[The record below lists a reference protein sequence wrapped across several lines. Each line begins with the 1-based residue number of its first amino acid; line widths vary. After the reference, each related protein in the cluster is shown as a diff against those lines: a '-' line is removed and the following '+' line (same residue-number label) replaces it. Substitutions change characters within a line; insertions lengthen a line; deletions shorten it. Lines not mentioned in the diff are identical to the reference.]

1 MYRDYKMKAVL
12 INETYGN
19 IIEIELDIH
28 PKKNEV
34 FKLLKGTGTF
44 VGQWPDSDVVI
55 MKCKESIFE
64 LQKNENTLVEPFDK
78 EVIYGPILF
87 IRMDENA
94 DHQDLTLTESLPW
107 LESKPPPP
115 EPRSCTPLPTRSE
128 SSETP

>member
-1 MYRDYKMKAVL
+1 MYWDYKMKAIL

-19 IIEIELDIH
+19 IIEIDLDIH

-55 MKCKESIFE
+55 MKCKESAFE
-64 LQKNENTLVEPFDK
+64 LQKNENKLSEPFDK

-94 DHQDLTLTESLPW
+94 EHQDLTLTDSTSWIECMKIP
-107 LESKPPPP
+107 KQI
-115 EPRSCTPLPTRSE
+115 
-128 SSETP
+128 

>member
-1 MYRDYKMKAVL
+1 MKAVL

-115 EPRSCTPLPTRSE
+115 
-128 SSETP
+128 